1 MAVEVRPLKV
11 NSNEGIMDAIR
22 ADSSMEYQNRIPS
35 ATEAGVK
42 ETVER
47 LLNYRAH
54 YNEFIDA
61 LVNRIGLVIARNTSW
76 TNPLAPFKRGLL
88 TFGDTI
94 EEVQVGL
101 LKAHVYDPDREYL
114 EKDLFGTERPDVQAN
129 FHRVNRQNFYKV
141 TINEDLLRRA
151 FLEPGGLN
159 TFVNQLMSA
168 PTTSDQ
174 WDEFLLTCSL
184 FSKYESMGGFYHVNV
199 PDVRDIE
206 SGAAD
211 AKIAL
216 RKMRAMAGN
225 LTFLSTK
232 YNAAHMPTFASRD
245 DLYLF
250 VTPEFNAAIDV
261 EALAGAFNIDRANMH
276 GRVVEIPADQ
286 FAITGAQAV
295 MTTKDF
301 FVIADQLFETRS
313 QPNAA
318 ALHNNYFLHRWEI
331 ISASRFVPAVMFHT
345 GADDEVIVVNKP
357 VTSVTTPTIEAIDGT
372 VPTTAVRGQ
381 MVALVAKAVTD
392 PTGGQEAV
400 MWSVDGAK
408 SERTYITP
416 YGVLHVGGDETAD
429 SLTVTATSTGIN
441 ADNPRDDA
449 KTATLTVNLSGAV
462 LDGWPRQ
469 GKIIGIEVAG
479 EDVPAFDAATTTY
492 ALALPADTKV
502 STKNVYVTSDG
513 PINAAVKVASAAGGY
528 TVTITVDPG
537 VGDPVVYTV
546 NVTVG

>member
-199 PDVRDIE
+199 PDLRDIE
-206 SGAAD
+206 S
-211 AKIAL
+211 
-216 RKMRAMAGN
+216 
-225 LTFLSTK
+225 
-232 YNAAHMPTFASRD
+232 
-245 DLYLF
+245 
-250 VTPEFNAAIDV
+250 
-261 EALAGAFNIDRANMH
+261 
-276 GRVVEIPADQ
+276 
-286 FAITGAQAV
+286 
-295 MTTKDF
+295 
-301 FVIADQLFETRS
+301 
-313 QPNAA
+313 
-318 ALHNNYFLHRWEI
+318 
-331 ISASRFVPAVMFHT
+331 
-345 GADDEVIVVNKP
+345 
-357 VTSVTTPTIEAIDGT
+357 
-372 VPTTAVRGQ
+372 
-381 MVALVAKAVTD
+381 
-392 PTGGQEAV
+392 
-400 MWSVDGAK
+400 
-408 SERTYITP
+408 
-416 YGVLHVGGDETAD
+416 
-429 SLTVTATSTGIN
+429 
-441 ADNPRDDA
+441 
-449 KTATLTVNLSGAV
+449 
-462 LDGWPRQ
+462 
-469 GKIIGIEVAG
+469 
-479 EDVPAFDAATTTY
+479 
-492 ALALPADTKV
+492 
-502 STKNVYVTSDG
+502 
-513 PINAAVKVASAAGGY
+513 
-528 TVTITVDPG
+528 
-537 VGDPVVYTV
+537 
-546 NVTVG
+546 